1 MVKRRT
7 FKDLDITK
15 DFQNRLEKKE
25 IENLRENFDNKNIK
39 LEDMSLREL
48 ELYQENQ
55 LEKLE
60 KEKND
65 DVYSKIIIE
74 DIRYMIY

>member
-1 MVKRRT
+1 
-7 FKDLDITK
+7 
-15 DFQNRLEKKE
+15 
-25 IENLRENFDNKNIK
+25 
-39 LEDMSLREL
+39 MSLREL

>member
-15 DFQNRLEKKE
+15 DFQNRLEKKNL
-25 IENLRENFDNKNIK
+25 ENIKENFNNKNIK
-39 LEDMSLREL
+39 LEDMSLKEL

-55 LEKLE
+55 IEKLE
-60 KEKND
+60 KDKKD

-74 DIRYMIY
+74 DLR